1 MSLDNDALAEF
12 VDRQTVQYVRF
23 FPVEVRKVWRAVT
36 TSEYLNIWMHPV
48 VHVEPKLGGRCSF
61 TWGSPDDPTF
71 RGTVAVFEPMTRV
84 RYELSSHQR
93 LQFEMKPVEGGT
105 HFTFTDHFG
114 PDFRHDNDGAF
125 EAKHGA
131 QPAGPGTPWRAGFL
145 AGFHL
150 MFPSLTEI
158 LDDSWTE
165 ERVARESKKQVDQV
179 NAGQMAHGGGNWNR
193 LVELY
198 YDHIIATYPKA

>member
-36 TSEYLNIWMHPV
+36 TSEYLNIWMLPV

-114 PDFRHDNDGAF
+114 PEFRHDNDGAF
-125 EAKHGA
+125 EAKDGA

-165 ERVARESKKQVDQV
+165 ERVARESKKQVDQA
-179 NAGQMAHGGGNWNR
+179 NAGQMADGGGNWDR